1 MKKLIAAAAGLMLVG
16 TMVGSAAAAVTF
28 GGDARVRWYY
38 EENGNGLDQKDEKFS
53 SRVRVKVNADAKGGA
68 YARARIRMADSTWDG
83 TRQTRNRG
91 AGSNSYVDYAYI
103 GVPMGPVTFEGGLM
117 PVNLTKF
124 TLWDARADQFILKWA
139 NDMTN
144 LEFWFQ
150 KNLEVE
156 SRPADP
162 TFNDL
167 ADDNDINTYFLKWD
181 QKFAGDWMTT
191 VGLAYRQD
199 ETPAD
204 VEGAQFTVHFSGPAG
219 PVALA
224 GELAY
229 VESDLLGAGASTAG
243 GAVTAADDAW
253 GGYLQGGMNF
263 GATSATIS
271 GGFTQDGYLADDDF
285 GYIMIGGASSITPAV
300 ASQIGLYGDWGWI
313 AGDIGFKVSEQLS
326 LRGVLAYADISD
338 YGDLFEVSGSVKY
351 AISDGASFTWDIGY
365 LNNNADADVGDENP
379 FGTALTF
386 GISY

>member
-38 EENGNGLDQKDEKFS
+38 EENGDGTDRTDEKFS

-68 YARARIRMADSTWDG
+68 YARARIRMTDSTWDG
-83 TRQTRNRG
+83 TRQTRDRG
-91 AGSNSYVDYAYI
+91 AGTNSYVDYAYI

-124 TLWDARADQFILKWA
+124 TLWDSRADQFIVKWA

-156 SRPADP
+156 TRPDDP

-167 ADDNDINTYFLKWD
+167 TDDNDINTYFGKWD
-181 QKFAGDWMTT
+181 QKFAGDWGTT
-191 VGLAYRQD
+191 LGIGYRQD

-204 VEGAQFTVHFSGPAG
+204 VEGWLGTIQFSGPAG
-219 PVALA
+219 PVALEGA
-224 GELAY
+224 LAY
-229 VESDLLGAGASTAG
+229 TESDLLES
-243 GAVTAADDAW
+243 ADDGW

-263 GATSATIS
+263 GATSVTLN

-285 GYIMIGGASSITPAV
+285 GFIMIGGASSITPAIV
-300 ASQIGLYGDWGWI
+300 SNIGVGGDWGWI
-313 AGDIGFKVSEQLS
+313 GGIVGFKVSEDLS
-326 LRGVLAYADISD
+326 LKGILVYADISD
-338 YGDLFEVSGSVKY
+338 AGSLLEVSGSLSY
-351 AISDGASFTWDIGY
+351 AISDGASFTWDIGF
-365 LNNNADADVGDENP
+365 LNNDRDDADDAENP

-386 GISY
+386 EVSY